1 MNKNPSTRS
10 VRSGATPWEARAS
23 STPIGTQVDGTLLS
37 AGGPKCRIS
46 EETSRGRGGRGAHHD
61 DGRHPCSVRAA
72 ARETPTGAG
81 SARPAEP
88 TCQAEELVCP
98 HPRRSP
104 RLRYPAR
111 PPLPDPQLR
120 RVGAAPVAGASS
132 QGSLRLS
139 QSPSSSRWGC
149 AQAGSA
155 SPSPI
160 SRQGPTPSPAPSW
173 TAR

>member
-46 EETSRGRGGRGAHHD
+46 EETSRGRHGRGVHHD
-61 DGRHPCSVRAA
+61 DGRHPRSTRAA
-72 ARETPTGAG
+72 ARETPTESD
-81 SARPAEP
+81 SARPAGP
-88 TCQAEELVCP
+88 TCQAEELVRP

-111 PPLPDPQLR
+111 PPLPDPRLR
-120 RVGAAPVAGASS
+120 RIGTSGAGASS
-132 QGSLRLS
+132 QGSLRPS
-139 QSPSSSRWGC
+139 RSPSSSRWGC

-155 SPSPI
+155 SPSHI
-160 SRQGPTPSPAPSW
+160 SCREPTPSPAASW

>member
-46 EETSRGRGGRGAHHD
+46 EETSRGRHGRGAHHD
-61 DGRHPCSVRAA
+61 DGRHPRSTRAA
-72 ARETPTGAG
+72 ARETPKESG

-88 TCQAEELVCP
+88 TCRAEELVRP
-98 HPRRSP
+98 HPRQPSK
-104 RLRYPAR
+104 LRYPTR
-111 PPLPDPQLR
+111 PPLPDPRLR
-120 RVGAAPVAGASS
+120 RIGTSGAGASS
-132 QGSLRLS
+132 QGSLRPS
-139 QSPSSSRWGC
+139 RSPSSSRWGC

-160 SRQGPTPSPAPSW
+160 SCREPTPSPAAPW

>member
-46 EETSRGRGGRGAHHD
+46 EETSRGRHGRGAHHD
-61 DGRHPCSVRAA
+61 DGRHPRSTRAA
-72 ARETPTGAG
+72 ARETPTESD
-81 SARPAEP
+81 SARPAGP
-88 TCQAEELVCP
+88 TCQAEELVRP

-111 PPLPDPQLR
+111 PPLPDPRLR
-120 RVGAAPVAGASS
+120 RIGTSGAGASS
-132 QGSLRLS
+132 QGSLRPS
-139 QSPSSSRWGC
+139 RSPSSSRWGC

-155 SPSPI
+155 SPSHT
-160 SRQGPTPSPAPSW
+160 SCREPTPSPAAPW

>member
-1 MNKNPSTRS
+1 MNKDPSTRS

-46 EETSRGRGGRGAHHD
+46 EETSHGRGARHD
-61 DGRHPCSVRAA
+61 DGRRPCFARAA
-72 ARETPTGAG
+72 ARETPTGVG
-81 SARPAEP
+81 SARPVGP
-88 TCQAEELVCP
+88 TCRAKELARP
-98 HPRRSP
+98 HSGQPP
-104 RLRYPAR
+104 RLRRPAH

-132 QGSLRLS
+132 QGSLRPS
-139 QSPSSSRWGC
+139 RSPSSSRWGC
-149 AQAGSA
+149 ARAGSA

-160 SRQGPTPSPAPSW
+160 SRQGPTSSPAPSW

>member
-37 AGGPKCRIS
+37 ADGPKCRIS
-46 EETSRGRGGRGAHHD
+46 EETSRGRHGRGAHHD
-61 DGRHPCSVRAA
+61 DGRYPRSTRAT
-72 ARETPTGAG
+72 ARETPTESD
-81 SARPAEP
+81 SARPAGP
-88 TCQAEELVCP
+88 TCQAEELVHP

-111 PPLPDPQLR
+111 PPLPNPRLR
-120 RVGAAPVAGASS
+120 RIGTSGAGASS

>member
-46 EETSRGRGGRGAHHD
+46 EETSRGRHGRGAHQD
-61 DGRHPCSVRAA
+61 DGRHPRSTRAA

-81 SARPAEP
+81 SAGPAEP
-88 TCQAEELVCP
+88 TCRAEEPVRP
-98 HPRRSP
+98 HPRRPP
-104 RLRYPAR
+104 RLRRPAH

-120 RVGAAPVAGASS
+120 RVGTSGAGASS
-132 QGSLRLS
+132 QGSLRPS

-160 SRQGPTPSPAPSW
+160 SRQGPTPPPAPSW

>member
-46 EETSRGRGGRGAHHD
+46 EETSRGRHGRGAHHD
-61 DGRHPCSVRAA
+61 DGRHPRSTRAA
-72 ARETPTGAG
+72 ARETPKESG

-88 TCQAEELVCP
+88 TCRAEELVRP
-98 HPRRSP
+98 HPRQPSK
-104 RLRYPAR
+104 LRYPTR
-111 PPLPDPQLR
+111 PPLPDLRLR
-120 RVGAAPVAGASS
+120 RIDTSGAGASL
-132 QGSLRLS
+132 QGSLRPS
-139 QSPSSSRWGC
+139 QSPSSSRRDC
-149 AQAGSA
+149 AQTGSA

-160 SRQGPTPSPAPSW
+160 SCREPTPSPAAPW

>member
-37 AGGPKCRIS
+37 AGSPKCRIS
-46 EETSRGRGGRGAHHD
+46 EETSHGRGARHD
-61 DGRHPCSVRAA
+61 DGRHPRSTRAA
-72 ARETPTGAG
+72 ARETPTESD
-81 SARPAEP
+81 SARPAGP
-88 TCQAEELVCP
+88 TCQAEELVRP

-111 PPLPDPQLR
+111 PPLPDPRLR
-120 RVGAAPVAGASS
+120 RIGTSGAGASS
-132 QGSLRLS
+132 QGSLRPS
-139 QSPSSSRWGC
+139 RSPSSSRWGC